1 MSPTPLDDLGH
12 PVPLGAGP
20 PRRIVSLVPNL
31 TETLWWWHLGDHVV
45 GATEY
50 CVAPPHGF
58 PNAVRVRGTKNPD
71 TAAIIDL
78 APDLVVANQE
88 ENRELDVERL
98 REAGLS
104 VYVTAP
110 RSVEQAAQSLAD
122 LAEALGIGGAG
133 AGLAQEIR
141 RAVAR
146 GRRGPCPPAGL
157 RARSRETP
165 GWPWGTDTFASDLL
179 RLAGFA
185 VVPDQPR
192 YPEVDLDAV
201 ARRGRRAAARRA
213 LCLHRRGPGRPRR
226 LVGPRAPRRRHRA
239 DVVGAADTRRR
250 WPTCAGWPA
259 TSGSPSPRG
268 TLRRPPRHATPDRPP
283 VP

>member
-12 PVPLGAGP
+12 PVPLGGGP

-31 TETLWWWHLGDHVV
+31 TETLWWWHLGDRVV

-58 PNAVRVRGTKNPD
+58 PNATRVRGTKNPD
-71 TAAIIDL
+71 TAAIVDL
-78 APDLVVANQE
+78 APDVVVANNE
-88 ENRELDVERL
+88 ENRELDVARL

-122 LAEALGIGGAG
+122 LGGALGVGGAG

-146 GRRGPCPPAGL
+146 VGADRADL
-157 RARSRETP
+157 RAFVPVWRE
-165 GWPWGTDTFASDLL
+165 PWMAVGTDTIAGDLL
-179 RLAGFA
+179 RLAGFE
-185 VVPDQPR
+185 VVPQEPR
-192 YPEVDLDAV
+192 YPEVDLDGVGALDVDAV
-201 ARRGRRAAARRA
+201 LLPDEPYAFTDEHRADFADWSARVRLVDGTALTWWGPRTPSALASLRRLARHLHRRGRRRQ
-213 LCLHRRGPGRPRR
+213 
-226 LVGPRAPRRRHRA
+226 
-239 DVVGAADTRRR
+239 
-250 WPTCAGWPA
+250 
-259 TSGSPSPRG
+259 
-268 TLRRPPRHATPDRPP
+268 
-283 VP
+283 

>member
-12 PVPLGAGP
+12 PVPLGPGP

-71 TAAIIDL
+71 TAAIVDL
-78 APDLVVANQE
+78 APDVVVANQE

-98 REAGLS
+98 RDAGLS

-110 RSVEQAAQSLAD
+110 RSVEQAARSLAD
-122 LAEALGIGGAG
+122 LADALGIGGAG

-146 GRRGPCPPAGL
+146 VAAERAHL
-157 RARSRETP
+157 RAFVPVWRD
-165 GWPWGTDTFASDLL
+165 PWMAMGTDTFASDLL

-201 ARRGRRAAARRA
+201 RAMDVDAVLLPDEPYAFTDVDRSDLADWSARVRHVDGTALTWWGPRTPSALANLRRLARHLQRRGRR
-213 LCLHRRGPGRPRR
+213 
-226 LVGPRAPRRRHRA
+226 
-239 DVVGAADTRRR
+239 
-250 WPTCAGWPA
+250 
-259 TSGSPSPRG
+259 
-268 TLRRPPRHATPDRPP
+268 
-283 VP
+283 